1 MRYVDSHDG
10 RIAEYDAIGALHIRY
25 TAGDLLQPLG
35 NARGICNLFLLRSRL
50 INLHLM
56 VWINVLRRGCSIF
69 GDWVQPVSTAD
80 NSIISATNFLTCFR
94 SFLFMICLGLVCPDW
109 LVPMYLAFTEHQTWE
124 GLKVKK
130 IYVLDTNVLLHDPNA
145 VYAFEDNEVII
156 PAVVLEEI
164 DSKKRNAD
172 ELGRNARQ
180 ISRMLDGLR
189 SSGRLFEGI
198 DLESGGSL
206 KVELNHRSFAR
217 LQEVFADATSDNR
230 ILAVALN
237 YHLEENEKPE
247 PKPVILVS
255 KDVLVRIKAD
265 VLGIT
270 AQDYLSDRIV
280 NVADDIYTGYLTVRV
295 HPSVI
300 DEFYTYR
307 QLSVSSLNLTYR
319 LHPHEF
325 VILKDEMGTSKSA
338 LLKVNADG
346 KKLEPLFLS
355 NDPIWGI
362 AARNAQQRMALELL
376 LNDEVPLVTLT
387 GKAGTGKTLLTLA
400 AGLMKVEDERK
411 YKKLLIAR
419 PVVPMG
425 KDIGFLPGEKEEKLR
440 PWMQPIYDN
449 LEYLF
454 DTKKP
459 GDIDKILAG
468 LGSIQVEA
476 LTYIRG
482 RSIPG
487 QFIIIDE
494 AQNLS
499 KHEVKTIVSR
509 VGEGSKIVLLGDP
522 EQIDHPYLDASS
534 NGLTYVVER
543 FKDQSISGHIM
554 LERGERSHL
563 AQLAADLL

>member
-1 MRYVDSHDG
+1 M
-10 RIAEYDAIGALHIRY
+10 
-25 TAGDLLQPLG
+25 
-35 NARGICNLFLLRSRL
+35 
-50 INLHLM
+50 
-56 VWINVLRRGCSIF
+56 
-69 GDWVQPVSTAD
+69 
-80 NSIISATNFLTCFR
+80 
-94 SFLFMICLGLVCPDW
+94 
-109 LVPMYLAFTEHQTWE
+109 
-124 GLKVKK
+124 KK
-130 IYVLDTNVLLHDPNA
+130 IFVLDTNVLLQDPNA
-145 VYAFEDNEVII
+145 IFAFEDNEVVI

-172 ELGRNARQ
+172 EIGRNARHV
-180 ISRMLDGLR
+180 SRLLDGLR
-189 SSGRLFEGI
+189 TVGSLSEGVTLENGGR
-198 DLESGGSL
+198 L
-206 KVELNHRSFAR
+206 KVELNHRSFSK
-217 LQEVFADATSDNR
+217 LQEVFAEITNDNR

-237 YHLEENEKPE
+237 YHLEEQENLGNR
-247 PKPVILVS
+247 PVVIVS
-255 KDVLVRIKAD
+255 KDTLVRIKAD

-270 AQDYLSDRIV
+270 AQDYLTDRIV
-280 NVADDIYTGYLTVRV
+280 THSDELYAGYVTLHV
-295 HPSVI
+295 HPSII

-307 QLSVSSLNLTYR
+307 TLAASGLNISYKLN
-319 LHPHEF
+319 PHEF
-325 VILKDEMGTSKSA
+325 VVLKDELGTSKSA
-338 LLKVNADG
+338 LLKVNEDG
-346 KKLEPLFLS
+346 KKLDPLFLS
-355 NDPIWGI
+355 NEPIWGI

-376 LNDEVPLVTLT
+376 LNDDIPLVTLS

-400 AGLMKVEDERK
+400 AGLLKIEDERK

-425 KDIGFLPGEKEEKLR
+425 KDIGYLPGEKDEKLR

-449 LEYLF
+449 LEFLF

-534 NGLTYVVER
+534 NGLAYVIER
-543 FKDQSISGHIM
+543 FKQESVSGHIT

>member
-1 MRYVDSHDG
+1 MR
-10 RIAEYDAIGALHIRY
+10 
-25 TAGDLLQPLG
+25 
-35 NARGICNLFLLRSRL
+35 
-50 INLHLM
+50 
-56 VWINVLRRGCSIF
+56 
-69 GDWVQPVSTAD
+69 
-80 NSIISATNFLTCFR
+80 
-94 SFLFMICLGLVCPDW
+94 
-109 LVPMYLAFTEHQTWE
+109 
-124 GLKVKK
+124 K
-130 IYVLDTNVLLHDPNA
+130 IYVLDTNVLLQDPNSIF
-145 VYAFEDNEVII
+145 AFEDNEVVI
-156 PAVVLEEI
+156 PAIVLEEI

-172 ELGRNARQ
+172 EIGRNARQ
-180 ISRMLDGLR
+180 ISRMLDNLR
-189 SSGRLFEGI
+189 TRGRIHDGI
-198 DLESGGSL
+198 KLDNGGKL
-206 KVELNHRSFAR
+206 KVELNHRSFMK
-217 LQEVFADATSDNR
+217 LQEVFGEITSDNR

-237 YHLEENEKPE
+237 YHLEEQEQTDPR
-247 PKPVILVS
+247 PVIIVS
-255 KDVLVRIKAD
+255 KDTLVRIKAD
-265 VLGIT
+265 VLGLP
-270 AQDYLSDRIV
+270 AEDYLTDRIV
-280 NVADDIYTGYLTVRV
+280 NASDMFMGYLTLRV

-307 QLSVSSLNLTYR
+307 FLSVPALNLGYP

-325 VILKDEMGTSKSA
+325 VILRDEMGTSKSA
-338 LLKVNADG
+338 LLKVNAEG
-346 KKLEPLFLS
+346 KKLEPLYLS
-355 NDPIWGI
+355 NEPIWGI

-376 LNDEVPLVTLT
+376 LSDDIPLVTLT

-400 AGLMKVEDERK
+400 AGLMKVEDDRK

-425 KDIGFLPGEKEEKLR
+425 KDIGYLPGEKDEKLR

-449 LEYLF
+449 LEFLF

-459 GDIDKILAG
+459 GDIDKVLAG

-522 EQIDHPYLDASS
+522 DQIDHPYLDASS
-534 NGLTYVVER
+534 NGLTYVVEK
-543 FKDQSISGHIM
+543 FKEQQISGHIT

>member
-1 MRYVDSHDG
+1 MR
-10 RIAEYDAIGALHIRY
+10 
-25 TAGDLLQPLG
+25 
-35 NARGICNLFLLRSRL
+35 
-50 INLHLM
+50 
-56 VWINVLRRGCSIF
+56 
-69 GDWVQPVSTAD
+69 
-80 NSIISATNFLTCFR
+80 
-94 SFLFMICLGLVCPDW
+94 
-109 LVPMYLAFTEHQTWE
+109 
-124 GLKVKK
+124 K
-130 IYVLDTNVLLHDPNA
+130 IYVLDTNVLLQDPNA
-145 VYAFEDNEVII
+145 VFAFEDNDVII
-156 PAVVLEEI
+156 PAIVLEEL
-164 DSKKRNAD
+164 DAKKRLAD
-172 ELGRNARQ
+172 EIGRNARYT
-180 ISRMLDGLR
+180 SRLLDGFRAKGKLQD
-189 SSGRLFEGI
+189 GVTL
-198 DLESGGSL
+198 DNGGSI
-206 KVELNHRSFAR
+206 KVELNHRSFAKM
-217 LQEVFADATSDNR
+217 QDVFGDMSNDNR

-237 YHLEENEKPE
+237 YHMEEQEKEQPQ
-247 PKPVILVS
+247 PVILVS
-255 KDVLVRIKAD
+255 KDTLVRIKAD
-265 VLGIT
+265 VLGLT
-270 AQDYLSDRIV
+270 AQDYLSDRV
-280 NVADDIYTGYLTVRV
+280 VSNSDMYTGCVTLKL

-307 QLSVSSLNLTYR
+307 FLEIKSLNLGYTLY
-319 LHPHEF
+319 PNEF

-338 LLKVNADG
+338 LLKVNKEG
-346 KKLEPLFLS
+346 KRLEPLFLS

-376 LNDEVPLVTLT
+376 LNDDIPLVTLT
-387 GKAGTGKTLLTLA
+387 GKAGTGKTLLTVA
-400 AGLMKVEDERK
+400 AGLMKVEDDHK

-425 KDIGFLPGEKEEKLR
+425 KDIGYLPGEKDEKLR

-459 GDIDKILAG
+459 GDIDKVLAG

-499 KHEVKTIVSR
+499 RHEVKTIVSR

-522 EQIDHPYLDASS
+522 HQIDHPYLDATS
-534 NGLTYVVER
+534 NGLSYVVER
-543 FKDQSISGHIM
+543 FKEQGIAGHIM
-554 LERGERSHL
+554 LERGERSNL

>member
-1 MRYVDSHDG
+1 M
-10 RIAEYDAIGALHIRY
+10 
-25 TAGDLLQPLG
+25 
-35 NARGICNLFLLRSRL
+35 
-50 INLHLM
+50 
-56 VWINVLRRGCSIF
+56 
-69 GDWVQPVSTAD
+69 
-80 NSIISATNFLTCFR
+80 
-94 SFLFMICLGLVCPDW
+94 
-109 LVPMYLAFTEHQTWE
+109 
-124 GLKVKK
+124 KK
-130 IYVLDTNVLLHDPNA
+130 IYVLDTNVLLQDPNA
-145 VYAFEDNEVII
+145 IYAFEDNEVII
-156 PAVVLEEI
+156 PAIVLEEI

-172 ELGRNARQ
+172 ELGRNSRQ
-180 ISRMLDGLR
+180 ISRMLDALR
-189 SSGRLFEGI
+189 ANGHLYEGI
-198 DLESGGSL
+198 ALPSGGSL
-206 KVELNHRSFAR
+206 KVELNHRSFAK
-217 LQEVFADATSDNR
+217 LQEVFADANNDNR

-237 YHLEENEKPE
+237 YHLEEQERSE
-247 PKPVILVS
+247 PRPVILVS
-255 KDVLVRIKAD
+255 KDMLVRIKAD

-270 AQDYLSDRIV
+270 AQDYLTDRVV
-280 NVADDIYTGYLTVRV
+280 NVADDIYSGHLTLHV
-295 HPSVI
+295 HPAII

-307 QLSVSSLNLTYR
+307 SLSVNSLNLTYP

-346 KKLEPLFLS
+346 RKLEPLYMS

-376 LNDEVPLVTLT
+376 LNDDVPLVTLT

-425 KDIGFLPGEKEEKLR
+425 KDIGYLPGEKDEKLR
-440 PWMQPIYDN
+440 PWMQPVYDN
-449 LEYLF
+449 LEFLF

-543 FKDQSISGHIM
+543 FKEQSISGHIM
-554 LERGERSHL
+554 LERGERSNL

>member
-1 MRYVDSHDG
+1 M
-10 RIAEYDAIGALHIRY
+10 
-25 TAGDLLQPLG
+25 
-35 NARGICNLFLLRSRL
+35 
-50 INLHLM
+50 
-56 VWINVLRRGCSIF
+56 
-69 GDWVQPVSTAD
+69 
-80 NSIISATNFLTCFR
+80 
-94 SFLFMICLGLVCPDW
+94 
-109 LVPMYLAFTEHQTWE
+109 
-124 GLKVKK
+124 KK
-130 IYVLDTNVLLHDPNA
+130 IYVLDTNVLLQDPNA
-145 VYAFEDNEVII
+145 LFAFEDNEVVI

-172 ELGRNARQ
+172 ELGRNARHV
-180 ISRMLDGLR
+180 SRLLDGLR
-189 SSGRLFEGI
+189 TKGTLSEGI
-198 DLESGGSL
+198 ALEGGGRV
-206 KVELNHRSFAR
+206 KVELNHKSFAK
-217 LQEVFADATSDNR
+217 LHEVFSELTNDNR

-237 YHLEENEKPE
+237 YHLEEQEKDLQ
-247 PKPVILVS
+247 KPVVIVS
-255 KDVLVRIKAD
+255 KDTLVRIKAD
-265 VLGIT
+265 VMGLT
-270 AQDYLSDRIV
+270 AQDYLTDRIV
-280 NVADDIYTGYLTVRV
+280 LQSDMYTGYLTLHV

-307 QLSVSSLNLTYR
+307 FLNIQSLNLGFA
-319 LHPHEF
+319 LQPHEF
-325 VILKDEMGTSKSA
+325 VILRDELGTSKSA
-338 LLKVNADG
+338 LLKVNAEG
-346 KKLEPLFLS
+346 QKLEPLYIS
-355 NDPIWGI
+355 NEPIWGI

-376 LNDEVPLVTLT
+376 LNDDIPLVTLT

-400 AGLMKVEDERK
+400 AGLMKIEDEHK

-425 KDIGFLPGEKEEKLR
+425 KDIGYLPGEKDEKLR

-543 FKDQSISGHIM
+543 FKQEQISGHIT

>member
-1 MRYVDSHDG
+1 M
-10 RIAEYDAIGALHIRY
+10 
-25 TAGDLLQPLG
+25 
-35 NARGICNLFLLRSRL
+35 
-50 INLHLM
+50 
-56 VWINVLRRGCSIF
+56 
-69 GDWVQPVSTAD
+69 
-80 NSIISATNFLTCFR
+80 
-94 SFLFMICLGLVCPDW
+94 
-109 LVPMYLAFTEHQTWE
+109 
-124 GLKVKK
+124 KK
-130 IYVLDTNVLLHDPNA
+130 IFVLDTNVLLQDPNA
-145 VYAFEDNEVII
+145 IYAFEDNEVVI
-156 PAVVLEEI
+156 PAIVLEEI
-164 DSKKRNAD
+164 DNKKRNAD

-180 ISRMLDGLR
+180 ISRMMDGLR
-189 SSGRLFEGI
+189 NQGRLFEGI
-198 DLESGGSL
+198 DLPNGGRL
-206 KVELNHRSFAR
+206 KVELNHRSFAK
-217 LQEVFADATSDNR
+217 LQETFAEGTNDNR

-237 YHLEENEKPE
+237 YHMEEQENPN
-247 PKPVILVS
+247 PRPVVMVS
-255 KDVLVRIKAD
+255 KDTLVRIKAD
-265 VLGIT
+265 VLGLT
-270 AQDYLSDRIV
+270 AQDYLTDRIV
-280 NVADDIYTGYLTVRV
+280 NMPDMYMGYLTIHA

-307 QLSVSSLNLTYR
+307 YLNVNSLHLAYPLN
-319 LHPHEF
+319 PHEF

-362 AARNAQQRMALELL
+362 GARNAQQRMALELL
-376 LNDEVPLVTLT
+376 LNDEIPIVTLT

-400 AGLMKVEDERK
+400 AGLLKVEDERK

-425 KDIGFLPGEKEEKLR
+425 KDIGYLPGEKEEKLR

-454 DTKKP
+454 DTKKA
-459 GDIDKILAG
+459 GDIEKILAG

-543 FKDQSISGHIM
+543 FKAQNISGHIT

>member
-1 MRYVDSHDG
+1 M
-10 RIAEYDAIGALHIRY
+10 
-25 TAGDLLQPLG
+25 
-35 NARGICNLFLLRSRL
+35 
-50 INLHLM
+50 
-56 VWINVLRRGCSIF
+56 
-69 GDWVQPVSTAD
+69 
-80 NSIISATNFLTCFR
+80 
-94 SFLFMICLGLVCPDW
+94 
-109 LVPMYLAFTEHQTWE
+109 
-124 GLKVKK
+124 KK
-130 IYVLDTNVLLHDPNA
+130 IFVLDTNVLLHDPRSI
-145 VYAFEDNEVII
+145 YAFQEHDVVI

-172 ELGRNARQ
+172 EIGRNARNV
-180 ISRMLDGLR
+180 SRLLDGLR
-189 SSGRLFEGI
+189 EHGHLHSGVPLPHGGRLT
-198 DLESGGSL
+198 
-206 KVELNHRSFAR
+206 VELNHRSFLK
-217 LQEVFADATSDNR
+217 LQEMFGEITNDNR

-237 YHLEENEKPE
+237 YQLEEQDKEE
-247 PKPVILVS
+247 PATVVLVS

-265 VLGIT
+265 VLGLMT
-270 AQDYLSDRIV
+270 EDFLSDRT
-280 NVADDIYTGYLTVRV
+280 AEPDELYHGCSTLKV

-300 DEFYTYR
+300 DEFYSFRY
-307 QLSVSSLNLTYR
+307 LAVKP
-319 LHPHEF
+319 LHLPYELYPNEF
-325 VILKDEMGTSKSA
+325 VILKDEMGTNKSA
-338 LLKVNADG
+338 LLKANKEG
-346 KKLEPLFLS
+346 SRLEPLYMS
-355 NDPIWGI
+355 NDAVWGI
-362 AARNAQQRMALELL
+362 SARNAQQRMALELL
-376 LNDEVPLVTLT
+376 LNDDIPLVTIT

-425 KDIGFLPGEKEEKLR
+425 KDIGYLPGEKEEKLR

-454 DTKKP
+454 DVKKS
-459 GDIDKILAG
+459 GDIDKILMG

-499 KHEVKTIVSR
+499 RHEVKTIVSR

-522 EQIDHPYLDASS
+522 EQIDHPYLDAAS
-534 NGLTYVVER
+534 NGLSYVVEK
-543 FKDQSISGHIM
+543 FKKENISGHIT
-554 LERGERSHL
+554 LEKGERSML